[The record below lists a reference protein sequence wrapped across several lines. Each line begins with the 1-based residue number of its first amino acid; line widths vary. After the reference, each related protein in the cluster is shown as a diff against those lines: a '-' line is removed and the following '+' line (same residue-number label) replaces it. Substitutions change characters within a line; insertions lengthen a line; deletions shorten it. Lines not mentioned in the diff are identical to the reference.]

1 MRMAVNKSRKNSAAG
16 KPEDSAVERF
26 LFGERDDFA
35 LLVANNCKIRFKSLA
50 RPE

>member
-1 MRMAVNKSRKNSAAG
+1 MGVNKSRKNSAAG